1 MTFTPTIASPLD
13 KVNVAD
19 FEKALKED
27 QQFKG
32 FCHSTVNLIYGFQ
45 TAGAKEDF
53 LVVISQGQ
61 VSLQQNLQ
69 PNSGDANLVLVAP
82 AETWNNLFEKTP
94 DIGSGYRSFPSS
106 QSRHS
111 SDFFLHCYV
120 FSTHRYQSFWG
131 KQLDFIGSFTF
142 KRAKHNL
149 YAIAMYLPQNQM
161 IPPVASV
168 SGSRL
173 QFAQF
178 ASGWTRTLDTIHGM
192 IVREHCEE
200 EDEPCPNEDHIVG
213 RYVYLDLS
221 KWGGYIASACCRD
234 YYWPDCPRLP
244 DLGNAKSITSSECTL
259 PMIIPLLLTVL
270 PLFVLQKW

>member
-120 FSTHRYQSFWG
+120 FSTHRYQSFW
-131 KQLDFIGSFTF
+131 
-142 KRAKHNL
+142 
-149 YAIAMYLPQNQM
+149 AMYLPQNQM

-221 KWGGYIASACCRD
+221 KWGGKCKV
-234 YYWPDCPRLP
+234 YYEQSGEGGQDILFLHTAGSDGWQYH
-244 DLGNAKSITSSECTL
+244 GVNV
-259 PMIIPLLLTVL
+259 PL
-270 PLFVLQKW
+270 